1 MLPTFSVN
9 ADAYRLDKSQKI
21 LELLSTLDG
30 SDLNTD
36 LNREWLSEAYIK
48 LVEGNYGDNVNLRA
62 YSQTCNKN
70 QNLSKMAKNELSLIT
85 QNEADEGHIG
95 ITDIA
100 DYTEDKIEDLIEDID
115 MASNVKEFLRMRELV
130 FLKLGIDLWRLV
142 ELAMKE
148 EDAEASNELK
158 NIMEMKKF
166 RSLRN
171 LLNSVLRDKKCL
183 GILEGMLC

>member
-9 ADAYRLDKSQKI
+9 PDTYKLEKLEKI
-21 LELLSTLDG
+21 MELLSNLEDN
-30 SDLNTD
+30 DLT
-36 LNREWLSEAYIK
+36 REWLSEAYIK
-48 LVEGNYGDNVNLRA
+48 LIEGNYGDNVNLSA
-62 YSQTCNKN
+62 YSHTCNKN
-70 QNLSKMAKNELSLIT
+70 QNLSKMAKHELSLIT

-95 ITDIA
+95 ITEIP

-115 MASNVKEFLRMRELV
+115 MDSNIKEFLRMRELV

-166 RSLRN
+166 RSIRN
-171 LLNSVLRDKKCL
+171 LLNSVLRDNKCL
-183 GILEGMLC
+183 SILEGMLC

>member
-1 MLPTFSVN
+1 
-9 ADAYRLDKSQKI
+9 
-21 LELLSTLDG
+21 
-30 SDLNTD
+30 
-36 LNREWLSEAYIK
+36 
-48 LVEGNYGDNVNLRA
+48 
-62 YSQTCNKN
+62 
-70 QNLSKMAKNELSLIT
+70 MAKHELSLIT

-95 ITDIA
+95 ITEIP

-115 MASNVKEFLRMRELV
+115 MDSNIKEFLRMRELV

-166 RSLRN
+166 RSIRN

-183 GILEGMLC
+183 SILEGMLC